1 VKSEFSE
8 ISELGGNALMNLRWT
23 ALPAGF
29 VLLAALLSGCIETK
43 RPLKYI
49 GDEPLQYYEET
60 ATKIEYPHV
69 YHETRED
76 VQFSGPPQRIR
87 HLRKEDIRDMTL
99 SEAVHLALTNNP
111 IIRTNTEFLS
121 PANRLLTSPNA
132 VNNSIYDPAIQ
143 ETEVFNGIGVSGSRR
158 GLEDAL
164 SDFDGIFSTNMTWR
178 QNERI
183 ANNTFQVD
191 GLTPGSTFREETQAL
206 TTRLEKQLAN
216 GGIIALI
223 HNWNFTANNAP
234 ESTRLFGSFY
244 DGLIQAEY
252 RQPLWAGSGTEYTR
266 IAGPAG
272 RLRGNVSGVNRGV
285 MIARIG
291 QDISL
296 ADFELSV
303 RNLVR
308 DVEELYWDLSLA
320 YRTFNSEEIA
330 QRSAKKIWLNIN
342 ARLGIGGLAEA
353 EEAQALDSYWDAKA
367 RAAEALS
374 QVYDVEGRLRR
385 LLNLPVSDG
394 TVIRPVDEPVSAEFL
409 PDWYLSLAEALTRRT
424 ELRRQKWQIKSF
436 ELQLKAARSLLKP
449 RLDFVSNYRV
459 NGFGR
464 QLFGEGDGPQ
474 GLRSAYGTMTQGDQ
488 TGWDLGFEFSMP
500 LGFRQANAQ
509 VRNIELRLVKARAA
523 LELQEHEI
531 SHELADAFRNLD
543 RWYDTTLSYHN
554 RRRAAGRHVAALEAK
569 IELEPGLV
577 DPLLRAQVSLAQ
589 ADVAYYRGLLQY
601 NKTIADIHLR
611 KGTLLDRNNV
621 FLSEGVWDAQ
631 AYQDALRRAW
641 SRSHAFDQEQLFT
654 KPGEFVLGYM
664 EEPPR
669 ALNDSFDPRPLPEPA
684 LPGVPELPPA
694 APPLLEDPVNTYPL
708 NLDPI
713 PQKNTHPKADPSW
726 EISGASSKIEKASG
740 SGELFEIEDGRYYEN
755 EPGRVDSAWYNRSTG
770 PAPIPERQPAARNSS
785 ILRVK
790 QRDVRLPFGKEHNK
804 HERDELGVIQNQ
816 FNQFRKNDSF
826 VPKPIPAST
835 KQALPNPIQRTET
848 LGRPSPFKTDQKKNE
863 SVINPKD
870 NFRFDRRKVSRSNHR
885 ALWSAQPATGTIPVK
900 SKQKNIWRSADEPT
914 GKQFE
919 PAFKPLNLDGSEI

>member
-1 VKSEFSE
+1 
-8 ISELGGNALMNLRWT
+8 MNLRWT
-23 ALPAGF
+23 APPAGI
-29 VLLAALLSGCIETK
+29 VLFAALFSGCIESK

-49 GDEPLQYYEET
+49 GDEPLQYYEEA
-60 ATKIEYPHV
+60 ATKIEYPYV
-69 YHETRED
+69 YHETRDD

-99 SEAVHLALTNNP
+99 AEAVHIALTNSP
-111 IIRTNTEFLS
+111 IIRTNSEFLS

-143 ETEVFNGIGVSGSRR
+143 ETEVFNGIGVAGSRR

-164 SDFDGIFSTNMTWR
+164 SDFDAIFSTNMTWR

-183 ANNTFQVD
+183 ANNTFQVQ
-191 GLTPGSTFREETQAL
+191 GLTPGSTFREETQVF
-206 TTRLEKQLAN
+206 TSRLEKQLAN
-216 GGIIALI
+216 GGILALV
-223 HNWNFTANNAP
+223 HNWNFTSNNAP
-234 ESTRLFGSFY
+234 DSTRLFGSFY

-266 IAGPAG
+266 IAGPIG

-320 YRTFNSEEIA
+320 YRTYHSEVIARNSA
-330 QRSAKKIWLNIN
+330 NKIWLNIK

-353 EEAQALDSYWDAKA
+353 EEAQAAESYWDAKA
-367 RAAEALS
+367 RAADALA

-459 NGFGR
+459 NGFGH
-464 QLFGEGDGPQ
+464 QLLGGGDGPQ
-474 GLRSAYGTMTQGDQ
+474 GVRTGYGTISQGDQ

-509 VRNIELRLVKARAA
+509 VRNIELRLVKARVA

-543 RWYDTTLSYHN
+543 RWYGNTLDYHN
-554 RRRAAGRHVAALEAK
+554 RRLAAGRRVAALEVLIK
-569 IELEPGLV
+569 
-577 DPLLRAQVSLAQ
+577 LR
-589 ADVAYYRGLLQY
+589 
-601 NKTIADIHLR
+601 
-611 KGTLLDRNNV
+611 
-621 FLSEGVWDAQ
+621 
-631 AYQDALRRAW
+631 
-641 SRSHAFDQEQLFT
+641 
-654 KPGEFVLGYM
+654 
-664 EEPPR
+664 
-669 ALNDSFDPRPLPEPA
+669 
-684 LPGVPELPPA
+684 PEL
-694 APPLLEDPVNTYPL
+694 V
-708 NLDPI
+708 
-713 PQKNTHPKADPSW
+713 
-726 EISGASSKIEKASG
+726 
-740 SGELFEIEDGRYYEN
+740 
-755 EPGRVDSAWYNRSTG
+755 
-770 PAPIPERQPAARNSS
+770 
-785 ILRVK
+785 
-790 QRDVRLPFGKEHNK
+790 
-804 HERDELGVIQNQ
+804 
-816 FNQFRKNDSF
+816 
-826 VPKPIPAST
+826 
-835 KQALPNPIQRTET
+835 
-848 LGRPSPFKTDQKKNE
+848 
-863 SVINPKD
+863 
-870 NFRFDRRKVSRSNHR
+870 
-885 ALWSAQPATGTIPVK
+885 
-900 SKQKNIWRSADEPT
+900 
-914 GKQFE
+914 
-919 PAFKPLNLDGSEI
+919 